1 MNVFDGEAHMTGL
14 RAILLAAVLVGAGV
28 SDALAAAPQPARR
41 VDMSNYS
48 GRWYEIARIPN
59 RLQRGCVAAHVD
71 YTLENQRLRAV
82 QRCAPVGDRKA
93 RVYRSSGRILDP
105 GVNAKARLTF
115 AGFWSQEYWIIDHTP
130 DWALVGDPSGRYLWM
145 MSRRP
150 SLPQPVVD
158 AAVARIRGL
167 GYDAGRLEFAGVQR

>member
-1 MNVFDGEAHMTGL
+1 MNALHGV
-14 RAILLAAVLVGAGV
+14 LLALALVGSGV
-28 SDALAAAPQPARR
+28 TDAIASAPQPTRQ

-59 RLQRGCVAAHVD
+59 RLQRGCAAPHVD
-71 YTLENQRLRAV
+71 YTVEGKRLRAV
-82 QRCAPVGDRKA
+82 QRCTAVGDSKA
-93 RVYRSSGRILDP
+93 RVFRSSGRILDP

-130 DWALVGDPSGRYLWM
+130 DWALVGDPSGRYLWL

-150 SLPQPVVD
+150 ALPQTTLD
-158 AAVARIRGL
+158 AAIARIRAL
-167 GYDAGRLEFAGVQR
+167 GYDAGRLEFAGVRR